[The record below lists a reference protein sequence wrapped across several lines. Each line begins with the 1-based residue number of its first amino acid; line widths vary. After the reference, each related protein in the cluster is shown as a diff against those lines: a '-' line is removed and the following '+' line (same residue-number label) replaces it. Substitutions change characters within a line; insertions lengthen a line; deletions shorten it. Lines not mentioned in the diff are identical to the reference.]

1 MDAYGI
7 SSRMQNAGEHAVRD
21 AKHAVK
27 EFSPWVAWIGRLGFA
42 SIGVVYIL
50 IGILAVQ
57 GASSLSGSG
66 SGTRSALDY
75 IGTLP
80 YGQILLTAVAVGLLF
95 YVLWRF
101 TQAFMDTDAK
111 GSGAKGLAV
120 RFGFACIGL
129 FYLALALSA
138 LGAGIGA
145 GRGGSGGSSQG
156 WIAWLMEQPFGPLL
170 VAAVGAAVI
179 GGGLYF
185 FYKAWTAKFKKTLLF
200 AQMNESEEK
209 WGTRFGRLGFTARG
223 VVFCII
229 GTFLVLAALH
239 SNPGE
244 TRDFAGALRVVEGQA
259 YGAYLLMLIAFGLF
273 SYGVF
278 MLFLAKHRRMVSTER

>member
-1 MDAYGI
+1 
-7 SSRMQNAGEHAVRD
+7 MQNAGEHAVRD
-21 AKHAVK
+21 ARHAVQ

-42 SIGVVYIL
+42 AIGVVYIL

-57 GASSLSGSG
+57 GASSLRGSGSG
-66 SGTRSALDY
+66 SRSALTY
-75 IGTLP
+75 IETLP
-80 YGQILLTAVAVGLLF
+80 YGQIMLAIVAVGLAF
-95 YVLWRF
+95 YALWRF

-111 GSGAKGLAV
+111 GSAAKGIAI
-120 RFGFACIGL
+120 RFGFAAIGV
-129 FYLALALSA
+129 FYLGLALSA
-138 LGAGIGA
+138 LGVSIGS
-145 GRGGSGGSSQG
+145 GSGGEASAQSRT
-156 WIAWLMEQPFGPLL
+156 AWLLEQPFGPLL
-170 VAAVGAAVI
+170 VAAAGAAII
-179 GGGLYF
+179 GGGIYF
-185 FYKAWTAKFKKTLLF
+185 FYKAWTAKFKKTLLLS
-200 AQMNESEEK
+200 QMSKSEEK
-209 WGTRFGRLGFTARG
+209 WGTRFGRFGFTARG

-244 TRDFAGALRVVEGQA
+244 TRDFAGALRVVESQA